1 VVAGAHGERDV
12 GERLGRE
19 CGADMDK
26 NIDAVVVDLC
36 DMLQQYNKE
45 GIELTATTN
54 LGSELNIDSVE
65 VMDLIMEIE
74 DKFDIDIPINLVSD
88 IERIGDL
95 AKLVCQRM
103 EGR

>member
-1 VVAGAHGERDV
+1 
-12 GERLGRE
+12 
-19 CGADMDK
+19 
-26 NIDAVVVDLC
+26 
-36 DMLQQYNKE
+36 
-45 GIELTATTN
+45 
-54 LGSELNIDSVE
+54 
-65 VMDLIMEIE
+65 MEIE

>member
-1 VVAGAHGERDV
+1 MKCGVNMDKSIGAVVAE
-12 GERLGRE
+12 L
-19 CGADMDK
+19 CG
-26 NIDAVVVDLC
+26 
-36 DMLQQYNKE
+36 MLQQYNKE

-88 IERIGDL
+88 IERIEDL

>member
-1 VVAGAHGERDV
+1 MAGAQSMRDFRERFGMD
-12 GERLGRE
+12 
-19 CGADMDK
+19 CGGDMNK
-26 NIDAVVVDLC
+26 SIDAVVADLC

-45 GIELTATTN
+45 GIELTAATN